1 MRNWCARHPI
11 YFMGLYALF
20 YLTFFALL
28 ERTIQTPDLLVHC
41 RLDDLIPFCKY
52 AIIPYSLWFPW
63 IPFTL
68 FFILYKGERSDFWRL
83 CLPLFA
89 GMTMALLFYAIVPNG
104 LALRPRYVPGNDI
117 FAKAV
122 QSLYRTDTP
131 MNVCPSI
138 HVFNS
143 VTLMLA
149 YYRTRCFDAPRLRW
163 MRPAAAVAA
172 EPSYQLGSQ
181 GTQAGLSP
189 VGQVCFFGTEQK
201 GTTMPAKFELIAPCF
216 FGCESTAKFELTR
229 IGAENIRVEDGRLS
243 FCGGAEMIAAANL
256 NLRTVE
262 RVMLLLA
269 RYKAT
274 TFDELFDGVYSI
286 PWEEFLPA
294 DAAFPVTGSS
304 LNSQLTSI
312 PACQSVIKKAV
323 VKRLMKGH
331 RTTVLPES
339 GVEYKVRFMLRKNV
353 CEIMLDTTGEGL
365 HKRGYRRNAME
376 APLRETLAATI
387 ADLGR
392 VRRDSLVEDPFCGS
406 GTLLI
411 EAAQKAMN
419 IAPGLKR
426 RFAAE
431 RYSFVPA
438 ALWAE
443 QRQKALAES
452 KLDVGFEAFGYDI
465 DPAAVAQANVNA
477 KLAGVEN
484 RCHFEVADVATFA
497 AKPEAIVLTNPPY
510 GERLGTIEGAAKL
523 ARTLG
528 QQMEASP
535 CAGLYAITADMDFEL
550 HYGKRANKRRK
561 MYNGMIPCQL
571 YMYYNAPKTE
581 KMAKPMPKSGFDG
594 KRTHFE
600 KK

>member
-1 MRNWCARHPI
+1 M
-11 YFMGLYALF
+11 
-20 YLTFFALL
+20 
-28 ERTIQTPDLLVHC
+28 
-41 RLDDLIPFCKY
+41 
-52 AIIPYSLWFPW
+52 
-63 IPFTL
+63 
-68 FFILYKGERSDFWRL
+68 
-83 CLPLFA
+83 
-89 GMTMALLFYAIVPNG
+89 
-104 LALRPRYVPGNDI
+104 
-117 FAKAV
+117 
-122 QSLYRTDTP
+122 
-131 MNVCPSI
+131 
-138 HVFNS
+138 
-143 VTLMLA
+143 
-149 YYRTRCFDAPRLRW
+149 
-163 MRPAAAVAA
+163 
-172 EPSYQLGSQ
+172 
-181 GTQAGLSP
+181 
-189 VGQVCFFGTEQK
+189 
-201 GTTMPAKFELIAPCF
+201 
-216 FGCESTAKFELTR
+216 
-229 IGAENIRVEDGRLS
+229 EDGRLS

-286 PWEEFLPA
+286 PWEEFLPT

-497 AKPEAIVLTNPPY
+497 AKPETLRMVSVWAPLRAPLSWRARWDSRWKQTPAPVCTPLPPIWI
-510 GERLGTIEGAAKL
+510 LNCTTASAPTSAAKC
-523 ARTLG
+523 T
-528 QQMEASP
+528 
-535 CAGLYAITADMDFEL
+535 TA
-550 HYGKRANKRRK
+550 
-561 MYNGMIPCQL
+561 
-571 YMYYNAPKTE
+571 
-581 KMAKPMPKSGFDG
+581 
-594 KRTHFE
+594 
-600 KK
+600 

>member
-1 MRNWCARHPI
+1 
-11 YFMGLYALF
+11 
-20 YLTFFALL
+20 
-28 ERTIQTPDLLVHC
+28 
-41 RLDDLIPFCKY
+41 
-52 AIIPYSLWFPW
+52 
-63 IPFTL
+63 
-68 FFILYKGERSDFWRL
+68 
-83 CLPLFA
+83 
-89 GMTMALLFYAIVPNG
+89 
-104 LALRPRYVPGNDI
+104 
-117 FAKAV
+117 
-122 QSLYRTDTP
+122 
-131 MNVCPSI
+131 
-138 HVFNS
+138 
-143 VTLMLA
+143 
-149 YYRTRCFDAPRLRW
+149 
-163 MRPAAAVAA
+163 
-172 EPSYQLGSQ
+172 
-181 GTQAGLSP
+181 
-189 VGQVCFFGTEQK
+189 
-201 GTTMPAKFELIAPCF
+201 MPAKFELIAPCF

-365 HKRGYRRNAME
+365 
-376 APLRETLAATI
+376 
-387 ADLGR
+387 
-392 VRRDSLVEDPFCGS
+392 LVEDPFCGS

-581 KMAKPMPKSGFDG
+581 KVAKPMPKSGFDG